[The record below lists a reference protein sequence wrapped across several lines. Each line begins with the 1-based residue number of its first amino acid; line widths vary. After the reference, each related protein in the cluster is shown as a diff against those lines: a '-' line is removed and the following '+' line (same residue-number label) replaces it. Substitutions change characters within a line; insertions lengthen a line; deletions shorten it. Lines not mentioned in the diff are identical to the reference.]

1 MEKRCLKI
9 RSSGRC
15 PPTTRPAPLI
25 DGRQRTILKRKAMKK
40 YLLSILLIIVTNGCT
55 DSIGIFDLSSLTDI
69 YYPLKV
75 GNIWYYDVQGSDD
88 NPWIKTIVQKELELN
103 GITYFEVTKNYGYK
117 STNPYLYTDTL
128 RSDGQGRIINY
139 KNNNE
144 YILYDFTLEDGKTYE
159 YKEYIVLVKKLG
171 TIDTAV
177 GQLNNCIE
185 MFFDIPQYRDDEFW
199 LTFAPNVGLIKS
211 VAGEGPTLLLHSYE
225 F

>member
-1 MEKRCLKI
+1 
-9 RSSGRC
+9 
-15 PPTTRPAPLI
+15 
-25 DGRQRTILKRKAMKK
+25 MKK